1 MVLNINELREYM
13 AIKINHP
20 NETLTPESGV
30 LEINAQGALKLPIGG
45 TSQRPIGAEGQL
57 RYSNEL
63 FNPEFF
69 DGVNWQ
75 VLTNRVYVDAR
86 ITQTDTNINTTI
98 SNLALNDLTDVTVTS
113 PATGEVLVYDST
125 LGVFRSQ
132 TNTLTPI
139 TRNFI
144 GDGTTLEF
152 NIQTSVS
159 SPNLLVVS
167 INGIT
172 QEPYYSYTIIDGITL
187 VFDEAPAQSDRIQ
200 VRILRSNT
208 TSDRPRPKI
217 TNISYSTVG
226 IYTTISVV
234 CLDTTYGTGAIIGG
248 QAITRIDYPSENI
261 LQLMV
266 ETSQIPPP
274 HLLTAQDLT
283 LVDTS
288 GNEYVYKNLI
298 NYGGASR
305 PQFTNSTSYIGS
317 FSPGNSINFPIGV
330 NNSISITILPAN
342 AGESAI
348 GWLSVSGTSIVGT
361 APNNSSPSRY
371 EISVVASNGPVNITK
386 NYWLLII

>member
-1 MVLNINELREYM
+1 M

-30 LEINAQGALKLPIGG
+30 LEINAQGALKLPIGDS
-45 TSQRPIGAEGQL
+45 TQRPTGSEGQL

-69 DGVNWQ
+69 DGTNWRL
-75 VLTNRVYVDAR
+75 LTNKDYVDSQ
-86 ITQTDTNINTTI
+86 ITQTD
-98 SNLALNDLTDVTVTS
+98 SNLNNTINNLQLNDLTDVTVTS
-113 PATGEVLVYDST
+113 PTTGDVLVYDT
-125 LGVFRSQ
+125 TIGQFRGQ
-132 TNTLTPI
+132 TNSLTPI
-139 TRNFI
+139 TRNFM

-152 NIQTSVS
+152 DIQTSVS

-172 QEPYYSYTIIDGITL
+172 QEPYYSYSIIDGTTL
-187 VFDEAPAQSDRIQ
+187 AFDEAPAQSDRIQ

-217 TNISYSTVG
+217 TNISYSTLG
-226 IYTTISVV
+226 SYTTISVV
-234 CLDTTYGTGAIIGG
+234 CLDITYGTGAKIGG

-266 ETSQIPPP
+266 ETSQVTGS
-274 HLLTAQDLT
+274 LWTNAQDLT

-298 NYGGASR
+298 NYGASK
-305 PQFTNSTSYIGS
+305 PQFTDSTSYIGR
-317 FSPGNSINFPIGV
+317 FRGGDSINFLLGV
-330 NNSISITILPAN
+330 NNTTSITIQPAN

-348 GWLSVSGTSIVGT
+348 SWLSISGTSIVGT
-361 APNNSSPSRY
+361 APNNSTPSRY
-371 EISVVASNGPVNITK
+371 EITVVASDGLINIIK
-386 NYWLLII
+386 NYWLLVI

>member
-1 MVLNINELREYM
+1 M

-30 LEINAQGALKLPIGG
+30 LDINSSGAIKLPLGDS
-45 TSQRPIGAEGQL
+45 SQRPTGAEGQL
-57 RYSNEL
+57 RYSSDL

-69 DGVNWQ
+69 DGTNWRL
-75 VLTNRVYVDAR
+75 LTNKDYVDSQ
-86 ITQTDTNINTTI
+86 ITQTGSDLSTTI
-98 SNLALNDLTDVTVTS
+98 NNLQLNDLTDVTVTS
-113 PATGEVLVYDST
+113 PATGEVLVYDT
-125 LGVFRSQ
+125 NIGQFRSQ

-152 NIQTSVS
+152 DIQTSVS

-172 QEPYYSYTIIDGITL
+172 QEPYYSYSIIDGTTL
-187 VFDEAPAQSDRIQ
+187 AFDEAPAQSDRIQ

-217 TNISYSTVG
+217 TNISYSTLG
-226 IYTTISVV
+226 SFTTISVV
-234 CLDTTYGTGAIIGG
+234 CLDITYGTGAKIGN

-261 LQLMV
+261 LQLMI
-266 ETSQIPPP
+266 ETSQITGSLWNTP
-274 HLLTAQDLT
+274 QDLT
-283 LVDTS
+283 LVDVS

-298 NYGGASR
+298 NYGASK
-305 PQFTNSTSYIGS
+305 PKFTDSTLYIGR
-317 FSPGNSINFPIGV
+317 FRGGDSINFPIGV
-330 NNSISITILPAN
+330 NNTTSIIIQPAN

-348 GWLSVSGTSIVGT
+348 SWLSVSGTSIVGT
-361 APNNSSPSRY
+361 APNNSNPSRY
-371 EISVVASNGPVNITK
+371 EITVVASDGLVNITK
-386 NYWLLII
+386 NYWLLVI